1 MVHVWQ
7 SISRPIQPV
16 RDHFVNAPCQSE
28 TTLHCNAVSHWLGAF
43 TKWFLQPW
51 LLHSSSHGGN
61 RTVSGVYMTHGLQ
74 SIVAG
79 ITRWWLVGLNIYWD
93 CLVSHC
99 IIGSHDQWEFPPF
112 FRPQWESLGT
122 TLTASKCLSLWLCK
136 GLKEPTSSVKRH
148 MVIHTREKPFIYSV
162 SDKVISQYLKL
173 NRHMG
178 VHIQSHI
185 ILNAVYA
192 NKVADKISLAAR
204 VLAIAPHTHTHREKT
219 HTRTHRNGYT
229 WA

>member
-7 SISRPIQPV
+7 LELYIDGLVQDCSISSTLAMEILQSCAKPSIWRITPDRKPLNGSCVTKYIPTHPTRL

-43 TKWFLQPW
+43 TKWSLQPR

-61 RTVSGVYMTHGLQ
+61 RTVSGVYMRHGLQ
-74 SIVAG
+74 LAG

-112 FRPQWESLGT
+112 FRPQWESLHNPNGKQMPAVLAVQGDYERVYAQPWAT
-122 TLTASKCLSLWLCK
+122 Y
-136 GLKEPTSSVKRH
+136 GD
-148 MVIHTREKPFIYSV
+148 HTIEKPFITLQRFCV
-162 SDKVISQYLKL
+162 ESDHL
-173 NRHMG
+173 
-178 VHIQSHI
+178 
-185 ILNAVYA
+185 YA
-192 NKVADKISLAAR
+192 QCGTK
-204 VLAIAPHTHTHREKT
+204 
-219 HTRTHRNGYT
+219 
-229 WA
+229 